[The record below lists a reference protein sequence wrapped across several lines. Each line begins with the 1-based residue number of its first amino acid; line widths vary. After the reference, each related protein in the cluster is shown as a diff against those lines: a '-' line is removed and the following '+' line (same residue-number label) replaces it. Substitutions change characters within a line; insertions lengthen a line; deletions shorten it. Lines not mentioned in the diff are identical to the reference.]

1 MAKNPTLFQKAFVE
15 GLGTFILVF
24 IGAGAIISSGYFFS
38 GSAQL
43 LVIALALGLA
53 LGIAVTIALDIS
65 GGHINPAVTIAMFV
79 TNRIKAYDAVVYIIA
94 QLIGAVIGAGVLLI
108 VPSSILSAGTFGM
121 TTLNSSVSVF
131 QGIAIEALI
140 TFVLMIVVFATTVDK
155 RTIKMG
161 GFAVGLALT
170 LGILF
175 AGPLTGGSANPA
187 RSFGPELITSNFT
200 NWYVYWI
207 GPIIGAVLAALL
219 YQYILLK
226 K

>member
-1 MAKNPTLFQKAFVE
+1 MAKNPTLLQKAFVE

-24 IGAGAIISSGYFFS
+24 IGAGAIISSGHFFS

-65 GGHINPAVTIAMFV
+65 GGHINPAVTIAMLL
-79 TNRIKAYDAVVYIIA
+79 TNRIKAYDALVYIVA

-108 VPSSILSAGTFGM
+108 VPSSISAGTFGM
-121 TTLNSSVSVF
+121 TVLNPSVSVF
-131 QGIAIEALI
+131 QGIVIEALI

-155 RTIKMG
+155 RTVKVG

-187 RSFGPELITSNFT
+187 RSFGPELITGNFA

-207 GPIIGAVLAALL
+207 GPIIGAVLAALI
-219 YQYILLK
+219 YQYVLLRK
-226 K
+226 